1 MRAHGRSAP
10 RIRMDDHRRGPRAR
24 RWLAGILALV
34 GLAGWNLPA
43 GAQTGAQTGAQP
55 VASTPSTP
63 PADPP
68 SRLFRSEGLIALDY
82 QVIRVPGDEPIDLAG
97 FHVLNRVSER
107 VYLGMGAY
115 APVLKGEYGGFMAFD
130 VGVTLQ
136 QRLGPRLFATAGLAA
151 GGGGGGRSAGHSRVL
166 SGTGGFVKGHV
177 GLGYDLG
184 RSQVGLN
191 VAHMRF
197 KDSAIDDTYA
207 NVFVQWPFAFLAGPH
222 EAHGQSL
229 SPLEARL
236 SAAQARENM
245 LTLTLDQ
252 YRQRD
257 PQGSFKGTLGT
268 ADLQYAH
275 FLERDTYWFAAL
287 GVGHRGRPLYNQF
300 LGGLGQRV
308 WLSPRTSLYG
318 QLGIGSGGY
327 APDVIDTG
335 AGLLI
340 YPKASA
346 EYALTP
352 ELGLALSAGYLT
364 APRGSSRNVAYGL
377 TLNYHVRPAQRGAA
391 GEASGGN
398 AAGGTGV
405 FRASRFSL
413 FQQTGTN
420 VRFGGIDRD
429 PLQMLAAQLDT
440 QLSERWFLP
449 LQASVA
455 WNAYLTYPGYGE
467 LLAGIGLQNRHE
479 PGERVQ
485 VYGQL
490 LAGTNPH
497 GPALKAGAGM
507 HVDIGAPWSVHLSA
521 GRIQARHGDGRRFQ
535 ADSLGIGLGYRFSTP
550 GH

>member
-1 MRAHGRSAP
+1 MNFPLVHARTPSINNLPPGSS
-10 RIRMDDHRRGPRAR
+10 RRH
-24 RWLAGILALV
+24 WLAAPLLAV
-34 GLAGWNLPA
+34 AAVWSGLSGT
-43 GAQTGAQTGAQP
+43 AQAA
-55 VASTPSTP
+55 ASDAAP
-63 PADPP
+63 PAEPP

-136 QRLGPRLFATAGLAA
+136 QRLGPRLFASAGLAA

-236 SAAQARENM
+236 SAAQSRENM

-257 PQGSFKGTLGT
+257 PQGSYKGTLGT

-275 FLERDTYWFAAL
+275 FLDRDTYWFAAL

-308 WLSPRTSLYG
+308 WLSPRTSLYA

-346 EYALTP
+346 EYAVTP
-352 ELGLALSAGYLT
+352 NLGLALSAGYLA

-377 TLNYHVRPAQRGAA
+377 ALNYHVRPAQRGAA
-391 GEASGGN
+391 GEASGGD
-398 AAGGTGV
+398 ASTGTGV

-521 GRIQARHGDGRRFQ
+521 GRIHARHGDGRRFQ
-535 ADSLGIGLGYRFSTP
+535 ADSLGIGVGYRFSTP
-550 GH
+550 GR

>member
-1 MRAHGRSAP
+1 MNDLQGL
-10 RIRMDDHRRGPRAR
+10 AR
-24 RWLAGILALV
+24 RHPVADRWRRAAGCLLLA
-34 GLAGWNLPA
+34 A
-43 GAQTGAQTGAQP
+43 GAALPGMAGAAAATDTGE
-55 VASTPSTP
+55 
-63 PADPP
+63 P
-68 SRLFRSEGLIALDY
+68 SRLFRGEGLIALDY
-82 QVIRVPGDEPIDLAG
+82 QVIHVPGDAAIDLAG
-97 FHVLNRVSER
+97 FHVLNRMSDR

-130 VGVTLQ
+130 VGVQVQ

-166 SGTGGFVKGHV
+166 SGTGGFIKGHV
-177 GLGYDLG
+177 GLGWDFN
-184 RSQVGLN
+184 RASVGLN

-236 SAAQARENM
+236 AAAQSRENM
-245 LTLTLDQ
+245 LTLALDQ

-257 PQGSFKGTLGT
+257 PQGSFKGVLGT
-268 ADLQYAH
+268 VDLQYAH
-275 FLERDTYWFAAL
+275 FLDRDTYWFAAL
-287 GVGHRGRPLYNQF
+287 GVGHRGRTLYNQM

-308 WLSPRTSLYG
+308 WLSPRVSLYG

-335 AGLLI
+335 AGLLL

-346 EYALTP
+346 EYALRP
-352 ELGLALSAGYLT
+352 DLGLALSAGYLT
-364 APRGSSRNVAYGL
+364 APRGSSRNLAYGL
-377 TLNYHVRPAQRGAA
+377 ALNYHVRPAARGDA
-391 GEASGGN
+391 GS
-398 AAGGTGV
+398 AGSAGTGSEATPV
-405 FRASRFSL
+405 FRATRFSL
-413 FQQTGTN
+413 FQQTGLN

-440 QLSERWFLP
+440 QLSDRWFLP

-467 LLAGIGLQNRHE
+467 LLAGIGVQNRHE
-479 PGERVQ
+479 PGDRVQ

-497 GPALKAGAGM
+497 GPAFKAATGL
-507 HVDIGAPWSVHLSA
+507 HVDVGAPWSVHLSA

-535 ADSLGIGLGYRFSTP
+535 ADSVGLGLGYRFSTP
-550 GH
+550 GR